1 MHQIRNSLLKKWRS
15 PFFILIALTSLFALL
30 LVGQLNRG
38 AVAQTVESGAQGEI
52 GAIAQV
58 DLAQPFEQLGI
69 EGAILIYDQNADQ
82 FYEHNP
88 SRNATAFFPLSTFK
102 IFNALVSLETGV
114 MRDDVTVLTWDGVER
129 EFPTW
134 NRDTNLRQGF
144 KDSVVWFYQVLAR
157 KVGYERMQDFINQVS
172 YGNRNIGPAEAID
185 RFWLEGPLQITP
197 RQQIEFLQKLYQN
210 ELPFSQRTI
219 DLVKDIMVFE
229 RTPTY
234 VLRGKTGWSDIVE
247 PDLGWFV
254 GYLEQN
260 DNVYFFATNIDIQ
273 DDDDPSVRIEVTR
286 RSLRALGLF

>member
-1 MHQIRNSLLKKWRS
+1 MHLTGSIGFKKWRS
-15 PFFILIALTSLFALL
+15 PFLILIALTSLVALL
-30 LVGQLNRG
+30 IGGQLNRS
-38 AVAQTVESGAQGEI
+38 AVAQTVEAETPAEV

-58 DLAQPFEQLGI
+58 NLAQPFEQLGI

-102 IFNALVSLETGV
+102 IFNALVSLETGII
-114 MRDDVTVLTWDGVER
+114 RDDVTVLTWDGIER
-129 EFPTW
+129 GFPNW

-157 KVGYERMQDFINQVS
+157 KVGHERMQDFINQVE
-172 YGNRNIGPAEAID
+172 YGNRNIGTAEAIE
-185 RFWLEGPLQITP
+185 RFWLDGPLQITP

-247 PDLGWFV
+247 PNLGWFV

-286 RSLRALGLF
+286 RSLSALGLF